1 MAGLAVPQE
10 VLAHADDGTELRTL
24 AHSLVRRP
32 VLRVHVGPP
41 VVLDDLEAGR
51 VGDAHRARMRIAAAI
66 TRGLVPLRAASGPL
80 PPDPTRPTPGTAAS
94 PGGIVP
100 PDIP

>member
-1 MAGLAVPQE
+1 MRAWRPAAPPWRVWLF
-10 VLAHADDGTELRTL
+10 LLRRCGRL
-24 AHSLVRRP
+24 

-80 PPDPTRPTPGTAAS
+80 PPDPTCPTPGTAAS